1 MTPEAFLTLPKAQRD
16 AFLALHQRPLDNPGP
31 DYLTFIHSASS
42 GFSKELVVPW
52 AGMFIAIE
60 PDGYTHS

>member
-1 MTPEAFLTLPKAQRD
+1 MTPEAFLSLPKAQRD
-16 AFLALHQRPLDNPGP
+16 AFLALHQRPLDTPGP
-31 DYLTFIHSASS
+31 DYLAFIASAHL

-52 AGMFIAIE
+52 AGMWIAIE

>member
-1 MTPEAFLTLPKAQRD
+1 MTISEIMALPMAQQKAFLDLYK
-16 AFLALHQRPLDNPGP
+16 RPLDTPGP
-31 DYLTFIHSASS
+31 DYQAFVASAWL